1 MVVWCHVLHILQ
13 TSCKP
18 SGRFPRENL
27 IFLEFDS
34 FPRWDYTFACPLSPV
49 LDFPWPPSWAHDVTR
64 NYVVVWH
71 HVLQILETSSKPSDQ
86 FPKDIN
92 FLIFLEF
99 DHFPWWNDTFG
110 LSLIFCVQFSFT
122 TMCSHII
129 STCDVTHSHVA
140 CDVIYYRSCKHHA
153 SPQINFLE
161 KNFQFPN
168 FLGIWQFS

>member
-1 MVVWCHVLHILQ
+1 MSWAFDVCHMVVWCHVLYILQ

-18 SGRFPRENL
+18 SGRFPFNL

-99 DHFPWWNDTFG
+99 DSFPWWNDTFG
-110 LSLIFCVQFSFT
+110 LSLIFCVQFSLT
-122 TMCSHII
+122 TMCSHMWCHTQPRGMWCHILQVLQ
-129 STCDVTHSHVA
+129 T
-140 CDVIYYRSCKHHA
+140 SCKP
-153 SPQINFLE
+153 SN
-161 KNFQFPN
+161 
-168 FLGIWQFS
+168 